1 MMNTSTI
8 VLVVL
13 ATLVGLFFG
22 NALGGLLWA
31 LILGVVTAV
40 VAYVIGQRT
49 QNTDVEVE
57 ESSLGHFLF
66 NDVRS
71 SALWLPVRVFTGWQ
85 WIDASLH
92 KLQSPAWMDTGAA
105 LKGYWTNAVAIPAQG
120 SPAITYSWWRS
131 FLQTMLD
138 AQAYTWFAK
147 LVAIGEFL
155 IGLGL
160 IVGALVGIAAFFG
173 VLMNTSFLLSG
184 SASTNPV
191 MLLLAI
197 GLILAWKVAG
207 WIGVDRYLL
216 PLLGT
221 PWHRGR
227 LFQGGGPRGST
238 ASPIGAARP

>member
-1 MMNTSTI
+1 MNTSTI

-173 VLMNTSFLLSG
+173 TLLNFNFMLAG

-191 MLLLAI
+191 LFGLGVLLVL
-197 GLILAWKVAG
+197 GWKVAG
-207 WIGVDRYLL
+207 YFGLDRVLL
-216 PLLGT
+216 PALGAPWKMGSLFKGHQGEPLL
-221 PWHRGR
+221 H
-227 LFQGGGPRGST
+227 PRHSH
-238 ASPIGAARP
+238 A